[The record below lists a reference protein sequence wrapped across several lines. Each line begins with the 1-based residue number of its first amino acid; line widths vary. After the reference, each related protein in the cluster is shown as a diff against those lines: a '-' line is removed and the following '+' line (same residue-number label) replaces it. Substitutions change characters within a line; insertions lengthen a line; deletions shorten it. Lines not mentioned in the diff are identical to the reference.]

1 MALKRQIVA
10 FAAVGALF
18 GVAAEQI
25 ANLYGESLFESATAP
40 KVTDSGRFRSY
51 ARLGG
56 VFREMQSPVEPIV
69 PRDHAVLYCFRQQ
82 QKFFAGNMR
91 VDREADGSVFVMM
104 NRAIADP
111 TQLYDR
117 QTMPPADYRI
127 LRLQRD
133 TRLKIG
139 AQMQDA
145 CQNMWAAVPTDRKVT
160 ELVQTIGL

>member
-1 MALKRQIVA
+1 MALKRQIVT

-25 ANLYGESLFESATAP
+25 ANLRGESLFGSATTP
-40 KVTDSGRFRSY
+40 KVMESGRFRSY
-51 ARLGG
+51 ARLGEG
-56 VFREMQSPVEPIV
+56 FSEMQSPVEPIV

-82 QKFFAGNMR
+82 QKLFAGNMR

-104 NRAIADP
+104 NRAIPDP

-117 QTMPPADYRI
+117 QTLPPADYRI
-127 LRLQRD
+127 LPLQRD

-160 ELVQTIGL
+160 ELVQTLGL